1 MLPIDVAETGGLG
14 GLEMLLPLLLCC
26 MMPQMF
32 RGSGQG
38 DSSSQTASEADT
50 WYVTFG
56 IQEAYDAI
64 IKETDDWRERAAVSR
79 SKSRF
84 AFLSRR
90 TPQNFVVDQAVS
102 PRLYRL
108 KDERA
113 GEVSFELTEVEE
125 GGTTVKATY
134 QGRARSL
141 VQNFKAKMPVK
152 ILGANVRVCPS
163 CGKDMRPEFKS
174 CPYCGAK
181 LG

>member
-1 MLPIDVAETGGLG
+1 ML
-14 GLEMLLPLLLCC
+14 
-26 MMPQMF
+26 F

-38 DSSSQTASEADT
+38 DSTSQTASESDT
-50 WYVTFG
+50 WYVSTP

-64 IKETDDWRERAAVSR
+64 IEETDDWRERATARR

-90 TPQNFVVDQAVS
+90 TPQTFIVDQAVS

-108 KDERA
+108 KDDRA
-113 GEVSFELTEVEE
+113 GEMSFELTEVEE

-134 QGRARSL
+134 EGRARSL

-152 ILGANVRVCPS
+152 IIGANVRTCPS
-163 CGKDMRPEFKS
+163 CGKEMRPEFKT

-181 LG
+181 LE

>member
-1 MLPIDVAETGGLG
+1 
-14 GLEMLLPLLLCC
+14 
-26 MMPQMF
+26 MMPMMF

-38 DSSSQTASEADT
+38 ESSPQTTSESDT
-50 WYVTFG
+50 WYVTTP
-56 IQEAYDAI
+56 IQESYDTI
-64 IKETDDWRERAAVSR
+64 IKETDDWRERATARR

-90 TPQNFVVDQAVS
+90 TPQNFIVDQAVS

-108 KDERA
+108 KDDRA

-134 QGRARSL
+134 EGRARSL

-152 ILGANVRVCPS
+152 ILGANVRTCPS

-174 CPYCGAK
+174 CPYCGSK